1 VGRTGGPKAHGGGLL
16 ADPPPIQ
23 NPRLNNTFTVQRD
36 CTHQIRHREKS
47 SHRVYPNWSTGR
59 DGPDFGPVAKKKIR
73 HDFPRANPSKL
84 RYNPRQVENIFYSEK
99 LMRKSF
105 LFVMVLAGSCLGV
118 SGCAAALGTELVSI
132 GFNVILAFVR
142 TFITG
147 AITGTAV

>member
-1 VGRTGGPKAHGGGLL
+1 
-16 ADPPPIQ
+16 
-23 NPRLNNTFTVQRD
+23 
-36 CTHQIRHREKS
+36 
-47 SHRVYPNWSTGR
+47 
-59 DGPDFGPVAKKKIR
+59 
-73 HDFPRANPSKL
+73 
-84 RYNPRQVENIFYSEK
+84 
-99 LMRKSF
+99 MRKSF